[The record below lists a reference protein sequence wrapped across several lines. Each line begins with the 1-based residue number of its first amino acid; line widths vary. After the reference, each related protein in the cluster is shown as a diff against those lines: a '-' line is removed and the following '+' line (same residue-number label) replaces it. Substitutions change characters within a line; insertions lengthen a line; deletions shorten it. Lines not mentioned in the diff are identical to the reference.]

1 MNATEAAT
9 VLAKIQLG
17 DNRDIDAAGL
27 VLAEWIDSI
36 GDLDFADAVEAVRMH
51 RKLSTAYLLPAH
63 LRENVRLIR
72 SRRERH
78 LRASA
83 PRSITANMITLDRAE
98 FDRLTQVAIA
108 AARAAKK
115 VV

>member
-1 MNATEAAT
+1 MNNTEVAM

-17 DNRDIDAAGL
+17 DNRDVDAAGL

-72 SRRERH
+72 ARRERER
-78 LRASA
+78 RATA
-83 PRSITANMITLDRAE
+83 PRPITANMITLDRPE
-98 FDRLTQVAIA
+98 FERLTQVAIEV
-108 AARAAKK
+108 ARAAKK